1 MSSGSSDTLQAA
13 IVVFVVFSAFQ
24 NVSIPPHSV
33 AVCCCCCLLLN
44 IVVLYSFEFPKAEET
59 RSSLLH
65 VVIIVSAVEERFQ
78 EGFLLHTYSVRT
90 STTSD
95 GGKKG
100 KEKKR
105 KKANSTYIRTCA
117 HSISFLFHFFFS
129 PPPFLTSFPLQL
141 ETGVGVTVERNGDQF
156 VVADS
161 SYEVAKVFCCCSF

>member
-1 MSSGSSDTLQAA
+1 
-13 IVVFVVFSAFQ
+13 
-24 NVSIPPHSV
+24 
-33 AVCCCCCLLLN
+33 LLN

-78 EGFLLHTYSVRT
+78 EGFLLHTYFVRT

-95 GGKKG
+95 GG
-100 KEKKR
+100 KKR
-105 KKANSTYIRTCA
+105 KKANSTYIRTYR

-129 PPPFLTSFPLQL
+129 PPSSFTSFPLQL
-141 ETGVGVTVERNGDQF
+141 ETGVEVTVERNGDQF

-161 SYEVAKVFCCCSF
+161 SYEVAKVLLLLFLLRFLQKKQPFMHAPE